1 MKINT
6 YSQNNTTAPSFG
18 RIKSVE
24 CQGLYK
30 KFPELGKKLV
40 DAFQQNPNA
49 MEFCKK
55 YDVNIIFQAT
65 KDSMNAVRSSVCV
78 FYDNVAKGKL
88 KRFIDFLS
96 DEKDNINL
104 SSFANKY
111 NVEAALKE
119 STNSLIEMITPVN
132 PNGSTKIYNGLL
144 DSHLRYAEERMQKIL
159 DKRAEKLAQ
168 KLQKTKVKEIAQNNL
183 AKNSQKLNDSINNL
197 IDSSK

>member
-1 MKINT
+1 
-6 YSQNNTTAPSFG
+6 
-18 RIKSVE
+18 
-24 CQGLYK
+24 
-30 KFPELGKKLV
+30 
-40 DAFQQNPNA
+40 

-119 STNSLIEMITPVN
+119 STISLIEMITPVN
-132 PNGSTKIYNGLL
+132 PNGSIKIYNGLL

-159 DKRAEKLAQ
+159 DKRASLY
-168 KLQKTKVKEIAQNNL
+168 L
-183 AKNSQKLNDSINNL
+183 NSFHNDIFRMKKYEGFYGERFGWIS
-197 IDSSK
+197 